1 MHNRRQRRK
10 LEKELGLLKEFKKL
24 SDAGK
29 KEIQKRKRDAG
40 IQIHLKNVQEANHN
54 LEMANAERE
63 AKFIQSLIESGKSE
77 EEVMRMIENNRRVQ
91 EKKDLKRAAKKK

>member
-29 KEIQKRKRDAG
+29 KEIQKRKRNAG

-54 LEMANAERE
+54 LEMASAERE
-63 AKFIQSLIESGKSE
+63 AKMKEIGLPIPKKSLDQFNKELELMK
-77 EEVMRMIENNRRVQ
+77 MDNY
-91 EKKDLKRAAKKK
+91 KRLMV